1 MNWNILQSEKQ
12 LKKIIERSKEVPCV
26 IFKHSISCPISSMAK
41 SRLEMQ
47 WNIASES
54 VEPYYLD
61 LINFRSVSNLIA
73 STFEVQHQSPQV
85 LLIQDGV
92 CTFNTS
98 HLDITVGGIKEG
110 LTLS

>member
-1 MNWNILQSEKQ
+1 MNWNTLQTEQQ
-12 LKKIIERSKEVPCV
+12 LAKIIERSKEVPCV

-47 WNIASES
+47 WTMEATA

-98 HLDITVGGIKEG
+98 HLDITAGSIKEE
-110 LTLS
+110 LAIV